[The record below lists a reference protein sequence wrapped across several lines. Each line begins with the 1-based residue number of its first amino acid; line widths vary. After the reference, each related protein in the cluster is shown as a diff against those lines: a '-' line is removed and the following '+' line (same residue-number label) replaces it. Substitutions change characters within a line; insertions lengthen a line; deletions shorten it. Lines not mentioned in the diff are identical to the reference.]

1 MTDDPYR
8 MYIVIRRGAFT
19 SLSDGGRMVGL
30 AAVRAVRAF
39 DMPAEWLARAGKV
52 VLRARQP
59 SQFARLLDEPHAVG
73 GDGVIALPPR
83 RRSERSETLLK
94 IQAMSTE
101 LDPPPASATGSVL
114 YAVNPDVQMSTG
126 KTLAQIAHAA
136 VMADQLGLDVTHA
149 RVIVPRSWDDL
160 PGCVAEV
167 RDAGLTEVA
176 PGTVTVRVLS
186 SRAVPAFASDNYAP
200 ILPEALEAI
209 AAANVGHAVSYGA
222 DEWTDRLRDR
232 SAEVFGT
239 RDIFPVFNGT
249 GANVVGLRAMLRPW
263 QGVICAETAHLNVD
277 ECGAPEVMGG
287 IKLLTVATPDGKLTP
302 ELVDTRVV
310 RIGDE
315 HAVQPGVVSVTQST
329 ELGTLYSVDEL
340 RALADHAHA
349 NGMLFHIDG
358 SRLANAAA
366 SLDVDLRSITTDVG
380 ADVVS
385 VGGTKIGLL
394 AAEAVLVCSSE
405 LAPSLLY
412 LRKQS
417 MQLAS
422 KMRFVSAQLLAL
434 LEGDLWRRSAGNANA
449 MAARLAEG
457 VRELVQITQPVQAN
471 GVFAILPPGAA
482 EDLQRSFKFYEW
494 SEATGE
500 VRWMCSWDTTEDD
513 VDAFVAAVRDVVA
526 ATVQ

>member
-1 MTDDPYR
+1 VSDDPYR
-8 MYIVIRRGAFT
+8 MYIVVRRGAFT
-19 SLSDGGRMVGL
+19 SLDEGGRMVGL
-30 AAVRAVRAF
+30 AAVRATRQF
-39 DMPAEWLARAGKV
+39 ELPEEWQRRAGKV

-59 SQFARLLDEPHAVG
+59 SQFARLLEEPHAVG

-83 RRSERSETLLK
+83 RRSQRSETLLK

-101 LDPPPASATGSVL
+101 LEDPPSTSAAPIV
-114 YAVNPDVQMSTG
+114 YAVNPSVHMSTG

-136 VMADQLGLDVTHA
+136 VMADQLGLDVRRA
-149 RVIVPRSWDDL
+149 RVIVPQTWEDL

-167 RDAGLTEVA
+167 RDAGLTEVP
-176 PGTVTVRVLS
+176 PGTVTVRVLVS
-186 SRAVPAFASDNYAP
+186 EPMRAFASDNYAP

-209 AAANVGHAVSYGA
+209 AAANSGHAVSYGA
-222 DEWTDRLRDR
+222 DEWTDQLRDR
-232 SAEVFGT
+232 SEHVFGT

-249 GANVVGLRAMLRPW
+249 GANVVSLRAMLRPW
-263 QGVICAETAHLNVD
+263 QGVVCAETAHLNVD
-277 ECGAPEVMGG
+277 EGGAPEVMGA
-287 IKLLTVATPDGKLTP
+287 IKLLTVPTPDGKLTP

-315 HAVQPGVVSVTQST
+315 HAVQPAVVSVTQST
-329 ELGTLYSVDEL
+329 ELGTLYSLDEL
-340 RALADHAHA
+340 RALADHAHSH
-349 NGMLFHIDG
+349 GMLLHIDG

-366 SLDVDLRSITTDVG
+366 SLGVGLGEVVAG

-385 VGGTKIGLL
+385 FGGTKIGLL
-394 AAEAVLVCSSE
+394 AAEAVVVLNPE
-405 LAPSLLY
+405 IAPSLLY

-422 KMRFVSAQLLAL
+422 KMRFISAQLLAL
-434 LEGDLWRRSAGNANA
+434 LEDDLWRRSAGHANA

-457 VRELVQITQPVQAN
+457 VGDVVQLTQPVQAN
-471 GVFAILPPGAA
+471 GVFAVLPPGAA
-482 EDLQRSFKFYEW
+482 EELQREFKFYVWNEH
-494 SEATGE
+494 TGE

-513 VDAFVAAVRDVVA
+513 VDAFVAAVKHVVG

>member
-1 MTDDPYR
+1 
-8 MYIVIRRGAFT
+8 
-19 SLSDGGRMVGL
+19 MVGL
-30 AAVRAVRAF
+30 AAVRAVREF

-59 SQFARLLDEPHAVG
+59 SQFARLLEEPHAVG

-83 RRSERSETLLK
+83 RRSERSETLTK
-94 IQAMSTE
+94 IQAMATE
-101 LDPPPASATGSVL
+101 LVAPGSFARGEVV
-114 YAVNPDVQMSTG
+114 YAVNPNVRMSTG

-136 VMADQLGLDVTHA
+136 VMADRLGLDVSDA
-149 RVIVPRSWDDL
+149 RVIVPARWEGL
-160 PGCVAEV
+160 RGCVAEV
-167 RDAGLTEVA
+167 RDAGLTEVP
-176 PGTVTVRVLS
+176 PGTVTVRVLTS
-186 SRAVPAFASDNYAP
+186 EAMRAFASDNYAP
-200 ILPEALEAI
+200 IVPEALEAI

-222 DEWTDRLRDR
+222 DEWTDQLRDR
-232 SAEVFGT
+232 SSELFGT

-249 GANVVGLRAMLRPW
+249 GANVVGLRSMLRPW
-263 QGVICAETAHLNVD
+263 QGVVCAETAHLNVD
-277 ECGAPEVMGG
+277 EGGAPEVMGG

-302 ELVDTRVV
+302 SLVDTWLV

-329 ELGTLYSVDEL
+329 ELGTVYSVDEL

-366 SLDVDLRSITTDVG
+366 SLGVSLREITTDVG

-394 AAEAVLVCSSE
+394 AAEAVLVLNDE

-434 LEGDLWRRSAGNANA
+434 LDGDLWRRSAGNANA

-457 VRELVQITQPVQAN
+457 VRDVVTLTQPVQAN
-471 GVFAILPPGAA
+471 GVFAVLPPGAA
-482 EDLQRSFKFYEW
+482 DELQREFKFYVW
-494 SEATGE
+494 NEATGE
-500 VRWMCSWDTTEDD
+500 VRWMCSWDTTEED
-513 VDAFVAAVRDVVA
+513 VDAFVAAVKGVVA